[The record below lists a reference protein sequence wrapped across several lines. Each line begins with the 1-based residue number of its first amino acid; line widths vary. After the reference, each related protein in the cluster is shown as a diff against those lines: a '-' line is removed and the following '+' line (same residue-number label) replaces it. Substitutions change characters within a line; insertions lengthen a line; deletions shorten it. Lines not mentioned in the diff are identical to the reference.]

1 MPFHQRFKAN
11 KDFLGGTWRNPASHE
26 YWVWANIPSTAVTH
40 DFSLADL
47 EEQLT
52 RIPSMYQAL
61 RFNKLGCDMNN
72 EKMQTEYFM
81 DNPIHLTYDLVIG
94 LAEFLPHIGITTN
107 SPDAYLATF
116 VFEFIRGSKIQL
128 ARKTEADWN
137 KFAGIFATVLNHHC
151 NTGPPNALQYAHN
164 AQAFLTGL
172 QHGMGEMNWHLDTKK
187 KGKMLH
193 KIARLGMTCS
203 ILLVDEVE
211 IPIGQADISDENQNV
226 EALCADGADGDEEED
241 GSISEM
247 NTSADAVSDETTGT
261 SDATVASSIE
271 NIDNDLERHENA
283 ANSTNT
289 STPPQHQHSRHPQ
302 PIPATPQSQP
312 FQHHHASRNTKP
324 SHNNQESSDD
334 SDQEFHTPRPTNSP
348 LWNEKNTFFVDGLG
362 AEREIFEI
370 SDDEEE
376 EEDVQE
382 EDGDF
387 EM

>member
-1 MPFHQRFKAN
+1 MSV
-11 KDFLGGTWRNPASHE
+11 T
-26 YWVWANIPSTAVTH
+26 STC
-40 DFSLADL
+40 
-47 EEQLT
+47 E
-52 RIPSMYQAL
+52 P
-61 RFNKLGCDMNN
+61 
-72 EKMQTEYFM
+72 
-81 DNPIHLTYDLVIG
+81 
-94 LAEFLPHIGITTN
+94 
-107 SPDAYLATF
+107 
-116 VFEFIRGSKIQL
+116 
-128 ARKTEADWN
+128 
-137 KFAGIFATVLNHHC
+137 
-151 NTGPPNALQYAHN
+151 
-164 AQAFLTGL
+164 FLTGL
-172 QHGMGEMNWHLDTKK
+172 QAGIGEMNWHLDTKK
-187 KGKMLH
+187 KDKMLR

-376 EEDVQE
+376 EEDGQE

>member
-1 MPFHQRFKAN
+1 
-11 KDFLGGTWRNPASHE
+11 
-26 YWVWANIPSTAVTH
+26 
-40 DFSLADL
+40 
-47 EEQLT
+47 
-52 RIPSMYQAL
+52 
-61 RFNKLGCDMNN
+61 
-72 EKMQTEYFM
+72 MQTKYFM
-81 DNPIHLTYDLVIG
+81 DNPVHLTYDLVIG
-94 LAEFLPHIGITTN
+94 LAEFLPHIGIITN
-107 SPDAYLATF
+107 SPDTYIARF
-116 VFEFIRGSKIQL
+116 VSEFVRGWKIQL

-137 KFAGIFATVLNHHC
+137 KLAGIFATVLNHHC
-151 NTGPPNALQYAHN
+151 NTGPPNALQYARN

-172 QHGMGEMNWHLDTKK
+172 QHGMGEMNWHLDTNKK
-187 KGKMLH
+187 AKMLR

-211 IPIGQADISDENQNV
+211 IPIGQADISDGNQNV

-247 NTSADAVSDETTGT
+247 NTSADVVSDETTGT

-289 STPPQHQHSRHPQ
+289 STPPQHQHQHPKHPQ
-302 PIPATPQSQP
+302 PTPATPQSQP
-312 FQHHHASRNTKP
+312 FQHRRADRNSKP
-324 SHNNQESSDD
+324 PTMNVESSDD
-334 SDQEFHTPRPTNSP
+334 SDQEFHTPRPTSSP
-348 LWNEKNTFFVDGLG
+348 LWNDKNTFFVDGLG

-376 EEDVQE
+376 EEEEDGQE

-387 EM
+387 GNVEGE